1 MLRPE
6 FFDSCADDILA
17 LYAKLEESIIADM
30 CRRIARMGRIS
41 DATAWQAARLQEA
54 GTLYDNII
62 KEIAKTTNNREETV
76 KKAFGK
82 AGVEALSIDDSIYKA
97 AGLDPLPLKQSQAML
112 SVLQAGLIKTNSVM
126 QNLTM
131 TTAVSTQQAYMQ
143 ACDLAYMQVSTGAM
157 DYRTAITRAVV
168 SACEQGATV
177 LYPKGHVDKLDVA
190 IRRAVLT
197 GVNQTCGKLQEA
209 RADEMECDL
218 VETTAHAGARPS
230 HAAWQ
235 GKVFSRSGLSDKYPP
250 LDEITGYGTGAGLC
264 GWNCRHSFFPYFE
277 GLSES
282 AYPREVLNEYNN
294 RKVTINGEKMSYYD
308 ATQLQRKMERSIRES
323 RRTLKGIDE
332 ALKEDPENFK
342 LKGEFAIQ
350 SVKLKEKEAAMSNF
364 IYKANLQ
371 KDSSRVWSNGFG
383 KSVSQKAV
391 LANKVWKPVLDLK
404 HNGVKY
410 GLQFIRGLEKAD
422 KHVAAALE
430 KAVKGVKFSIV
441 KPISNDPDSYTIFG
455 YRSSS
460 KTILIN
466 SSYIGMSSPALAHEL
481 FHSLDNNLN
490 LKYNFNAALKFDYAM
505 LKRKAGGDVRNYI
518 KKTYPNAFETPVKFK
533 YEYAGIS
540 DIISAMTKDK
550 INFGYGHDA
559 EEYWLKYPSTVFE
572 EPWAEFGFTLYDNS
586 SAVSM
591 LEELFPNFYKKAWEA
606 LKEIA

>member
-6 FFDSCADDILA
+6 FFDFCADDILA

-41 DATAWQAARLQEA
+41 DATAWQAARLQET

-62 KEIAKTTNNREETV
+62 SEIAKTTNNREEVV
-76 KKAFGK
+76 KEAFEK

-177 LYPKGHVDKLDVA
+177 LYPTGHVDKLDVA
-190 IRRAVLT
+190 IRRSVLT

-230 HAAWQ
+230 HAVWQ
-235 GKVFSRSGLSDKYPP
+235 GKVFSRSGSSNKYPP
-250 LDEITGYGTGAGLC
+250 FSLTDYGTGAGLC

-282 AYPREVLNEYNN
+282 AYPREVLDEYNN
-294 RKVTINGEKMSYYD
+294 RTVVIDGKEMSYYD

-350 SVKLKEKEAAMSNF
+350 SVKLKEKEAAMNNF

-371 KDSSRVWSNGFG
+371 KDSSRVWSGGFG

-391 LANKVWKPVLDLK
+391 WANKKF
-404 HNGVKY
+404 VKSKKDDIIK
-410 GLQFIRGLEKAD
+410 LTD
-422 KHVAAALE
+422 KDQRALNQY
-430 KAVKGVKFSIV
+430 
-441 KPISNDPDSYTIFG
+441 ISSESYTINRKLRNKEPLTESQKELIKHLDSALSKMPYYKG
-455 YRSSS
+455 KVYRSLSDFDLGMSVDEFIKAHKPGKIISFCAYTSSSTKVYDASFPIQYIIDS
-460 KTILIN
+460 KTGRDIQQYN
-466 SSYIGMSSPALAHEL
+466 PTEFEVL
-481 FHSLDNNLN
+481 FERN
-490 LKYNFNAALKFDYAM
+490 
-505 LKRKAGGDVRNYI
+505 KRFIVDKVEKN
-518 KKTYPNAFETPVKFK
+518 
-533 YEYAGIS
+533 
-540 DIISAMTKDK
+540 II
-550 INFGYGHDA
+550 Y
-559 EEYWLKYPSTVFE
+559 V
-572 EPWAEFGFTLYDNS
+572 
-586 SAVSM
+586 
-591 LEELFPNFYKKAWEA
+591 
-606 LKEIA
+606 KEI